1 LIHDNVILS
10 CNMAHVFNRIFHV
23 FFGIV
28 ILILLKYDI
37 TMYVLKL
44 FLHKINKQLDLLQC
58 DCPIAISIP
67 LPLNSRDGKGTYNGD
82 TFQH

>member
-1 LIHDNVILS
+1 MTMLYYLVTWHTFS
-10 CNMAHVFNRIFHV
+10 TEYFV
-23 FFGIV
+23 FFWGIV
-28 ILILLKYDI
+28 ILILLNYDN

-58 DCPIAISIP
+58 DCPIAISTP